1 MNFLKWFI
9 KEPTEIEIALKNLL
23 IAQKNYQDACFYYGI
38 THNDDDLETLIESKL
53 KYSEEHIKYSVL
65 YSKELS

>member
-23 IAQKNYQDACFYYGI
+23 IAQKNYQDVCFYYEKTG
-38 THNDDDLETLIESKL
+38 NDDDFESLIEYEL
-53 KYSEEHIKYSVL
+53 KYDEAHIKYSVL
-65 YSKELS
+65 YSKEH